1 MQIRQIKISPS
12 VTQGDGESHAKAI
25 LCNSWWAW
33 KHAHNIELYKRRTP
47 TFSYFSLSLSLSFQF
62 QSYIILII
70 VMDEA

>member
-47 TFSYFSLSLSLSFQF
+47 TFSFGVQSYFLVQFQF
-62 QSYIILII
+62 LVLLII

>member
-47 TFSYFSLSLSLSFQF
+47 TFSYRSLSFQF